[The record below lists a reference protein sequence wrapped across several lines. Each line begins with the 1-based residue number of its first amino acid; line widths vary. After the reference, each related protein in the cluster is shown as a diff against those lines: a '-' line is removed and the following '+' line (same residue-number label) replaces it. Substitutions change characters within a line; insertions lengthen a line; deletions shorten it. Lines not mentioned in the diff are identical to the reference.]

1 MTDTRPTWGNC
12 PPLQPLGPVPT
23 AFESLVTRCLS
34 GDFHTPPRKS
44 SFFQPFLRFFLA
56 FCFFLGYSPFRPEFF
71 RWYMGGVGS
80 RPASIRIGVER
91 KIRRIRI
98 LDGSPATEHDQGC
111 GANRRES
118 RHSEDNRRT
127 I

>member
-1 MTDTRPTWGNC
+1 MTDTRPKWGNC

-34 GDFHTPPRKS
+34 GDFHKPPRKS

-56 FCFFLGYSPFRPEFF
+56 FCFFLGYFLYRHEFF
-71 RWYMGGVGS
+71 CCYIGGVGS
-80 RPASIRIGVER
+80 GPASLLFGLVICFNVISIFDV
-91 KIRRIRI
+91 
-98 LDGSPATEHDQGC
+98 
-111 GANRRES
+111 N
-118 RHSEDNRRT
+118 NT